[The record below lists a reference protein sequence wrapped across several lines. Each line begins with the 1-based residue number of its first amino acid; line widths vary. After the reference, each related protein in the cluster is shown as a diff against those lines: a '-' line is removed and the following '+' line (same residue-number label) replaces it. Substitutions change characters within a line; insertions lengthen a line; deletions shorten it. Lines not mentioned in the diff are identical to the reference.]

1 MKKPERKKIIRFHE
15 ANVFPA
21 FQVYESL
28 WSFFN
33 LLLLGIRYM
42 LHVCLMIISVTNI
55 TPRLKAFQESKEW
68 SETLWKKNVLLLA
81 FPVSETLVQSTNN
94 RSGQTMNKKKTKQNK
109 TRQNKKKNGYKY
121 KQMFLII
128 LLYIWIE
135 EF

>member
-21 FQVYESL
+21 FQVYETL

-55 TPRLKAFQESKEW
+55 TPRLKAIQESKEW
-68 SETLWKKNVLLLA
+68 GETLWKKMCFYSLSQYLKRW
-81 FPVSETLVQSTNN
+81 FKVQITD
-94 RSGQTMNKKKTKQNK
+94 RVKRWIKQKTKQNK
-109 TRQNKKKNGYKY
+109 TRQNKKNRYKY

-128 LLYIWIE
+128 FLYIWIE

>member
-1 MKKPERKKIIRFHE
+1 MKKPERKIIIRFHE

-21 FQVYESL
+21 FQVYETL

-42 LHVCLMIISVTNI
+42 LQVCLMIISVTNI

-68 SETLWKKNVLLLA
+68 GETLWKKNVLVLA

-94 RSGQTMNKKKTKQNK
+94 RSGQTMNKKKNK
-109 TRQNKKKNGYKY
+109 TKQNKKKNGSKY

>member
-21 FQVYESL
+21 FQVYETL

-68 SETLWKKNVLLLA
+68 GETLWKKNVLVLA

-94 RSGQTMNKKKTKQNK
+94 DRVKRWIKKKNKTKQNK
-109 TRQNKKKNGYKY
+109 TKQKKRI
-121 KQMFLII
+121 QV
-128 LLYIWIE
+128 
-135 EF
+135 

>member
-1 MKKPERKKIIRFHE
+1 M
-15 ANVFPA
+15 
-21 FQVYESL
+21 
-28 WSFFN
+28 
-33 LLLLGIRYM
+33 
-42 LHVCLMIISVTNI
+42 
-55 TPRLKAFQESKEW
+55 
-68 SETLWKKNVLLLA
+68 KKNVLVLA

-109 TRQNKKKNGYKY
+109 TRQNKKNGYKY

>member
-15 ANVFPA
+15 TNVFPA
-21 FQVYESL
+21 FQLYETL

-68 SETLWKKNVLLLA
+68 DETLWKKNVLLLA

-94 RSGQTMNKKKTKQNK
+94 RSGQTMNKKQNK
-109 TRQNKKKNGYKY
+109 KQNKKKTDTSVSKC
-121 KQMFLII
+121 F
-128 LLYIWIE
+128 
-135 EF
+135 

>member
-1 MKKPERKKIIRFHE
+1 M
-15 ANVFPA
+15 
-21 FQVYESL
+21 
-28 WSFFN
+28 
-33 LLLLGIRYM
+33 
-42 LHVCLMIISVTNI
+42 
-55 TPRLKAFQESKEW
+55 
-68 SETLWKKNVLLLA
+68 KKNVLLLA

>member
-1 MKKPERKKIIRFHE
+1 MRKPERKKIIRFHE

-21 FQVYESL
+21 FQVYETL

-68 SETLWKKNVLLLA
+68 GETLWKKNVLVLA

-109 TRQNKKKNGYKY
+109 TRQNKKNGYKD

-128 LLYIWIE
+128 FLYIWIE